1 VEPARYIGRSTAR
14 DSVVM
19 AEILEVVSTR
29 KGHFLLESGY
39 RIDLRLPVET
49 PLRRSPRYSTPPGV
63 VS

>member
-1 VEPARYIGRSTAR
+1 
-14 DSVVM
+14 M

-39 RIDLRLPVET
+39 RTDLRLPVET
-49 PLRRSPRYSTPPGV
+49 PLRRSPRFRTPRGV